1 MRLSLLLPVLSS
13 SRLVMLKLAI
23 FDKTGFWGLKY
34 PPEVR
39 VEQKTCS
46 TICGTPAPAILIDK
60 NSTGLAGGA
69 RKGQNMARK
78 CPKMNGHTL
87 RPWFPA
93 DNLQRGPKTGV
104 MGKKLLDK
112 LPCYMYQQSYR
123 SSFHSVV
130 VAVVVAINSVPPPR
144 SSMLTNR
151 RDIVL
156 LCILIVN

>member
-1 MRLSLLLPVLSS
+1 MVVYLLRPHEDAAMRLSLLLPVLSS

-104 MGKKLLDK
+104 MGKKLLNK
-112 LPCYMYQQSYR
+112 LPCCINNHIEQVSNLLLLLL
-123 SSFHSVV
+123 SLPSILFHLQG
-130 VAVVVAINSVPPPR
+130 AA
-144 SSMLTNR
+144 
-151 RDIVL
+151 
-156 LCILIVN
+156 C